1 MLLREPIPP
10 LLPTFRQFDRY
21 SAIVGSSLLSSSFPQ
36 RPMKK
41 NVTIQTGCFPKI
53 SPFPIFPFPLKRSGI
68 DQDSNVLFP
77 YVRNSSKPSNYSDRS
92 IRRRKRRKKYRNRSS
107 SSPPKKFLLV
117 TGRRRRNANEGISF
131 RAKKR
136 RYYSR
141 GGDVS
146 PSMGLI
152 HGLSWSAYARKG
164 SEEGPGQNRRFRFRF
179 FRTTSRDHYSRRYN
193 SRAWNESRWNR
204 KKNSIVAEGDG

>member
-1 MLLREPIPP
+1 
-10 LLPTFRQFDRY
+10 
-21 SAIVGSSLLSSSFPQ
+21 
-36 RPMKK
+36 MKK

-53 SPFPIFPFPLKRSGI
+53 PPFPIFPFPLKRSGI

-77 YVRNSSKPSNYSDRS
+77 YVRNSSKPSNHLDRS
-92 IRRRKRRKKYRNRSS
+92 IRRRKGKKYRNRSS

-117 TGRRRRNANEGISF
+117 TGRRRRNASEGISF

-146 PSMGLI
+146 PPMGLI

-164 SEEGPGQNRRFRFRF
+164 SEEGPGQNDAFVSDSFVPRREIIIRGDIILELGTKVDGTGRKI
-179 FRTTSRDHYSRRYN
+179 RLWRRGMD
-193 SRAWNESRWNR
+193 R
-204 KKNSIVAEGDG
+204 

>member
-53 SPFPIFPFPLKRSGI
+53 PPFPIFPFPLKRSGI

-92 IRRRKRRKKYRNRSS
+92 IRRRKGRKKYRNRSS

-117 TGRRRRNANEGISF
+117 TFSSSSTQCQRRNLIS
-131 RAKKR
+131 REEKTILLER
-136 RYYSR
+136 RGCFAPDGTDPRIILVRLREERKR
-141 GGDVS
+141 GGS
-146 PSMGLI
+146 WAKPTLPFPI
-152 HGLSWSAYARKG
+152 LSYHVAR
-164 SEEGPGQNRRFRFRF
+164 SLFEE
-179 FRTTSRDHYSRRYN
+179 
-193 SRAWNESRWNR
+193 
-204 KKNSIVAEGDG
+204 I

>member
-1 MLLREPIPP
+1 
-10 LLPTFRQFDRY
+10 
-21 SAIVGSSLLSSSFPQ
+21 
-36 RPMKK
+36 MKK
-41 NVTIQTGCFPKI
+41 NVRIQTGCFPKI
-53 SPFPIFPFPLKRSGI
+53 PPFPIFPFPLKRSGI

-92 IRRRKRRKKYRNRSS
+92 IRRRKEKKYRNRSS

-117 TGRRRRNANEGISF
+117 TGRRRRNASEGISF

-146 PSMGLI
+146 QPPMGLI

>member
-1 MLLREPIPP
+1 
-10 LLPTFRQFDRY
+10 
-21 SAIVGSSLLSSSFPQ
+21 
-36 RPMKK
+36 MKK
-41 NVTIQTGCFPKI
+41 NVTIQTACFPKI
-53 SPFPIFPFPLKRSGI
+53 PPFPIFPFPLKRSGI

-77 YVRNSSKPSNYSDRS
+77 YVRKRVITRIDRFGGEKGKNIVIVLLPRPPKNSF
-92 IRRRKRRKKYRNRSS
+92 
-107 SSPPKKFLLV
+107 SSPSR
-117 TGRRRRNANEGISF
+117 RRRRNANEGISF

-146 PSMGLI
+146 PPMGLI

>member
-1 MLLREPIPP
+1 
-10 LLPTFRQFDRY
+10 
-21 SAIVGSSLLSSSFPQ
+21 
-36 RPMKK
+36 MKK
-41 NVTIQTGCFPKI
+41 NVTIQTACFPKI
-53 SPFPIFPFPLKRSGI
+53 PPFPIFPFPLKRSGI

-92 IRRRKRRKKYRNRSS
+92 IRRRKGRKKYRNRSS
-107 SSPPKKFLLV
+107 SSSPKKFLLV

-146 PSMGLI
+146 QPPMGLI
-152 HGLSWSAYARKG
+152 HGLSRSAYARKG

-204 KKNSIVAEGDG
+204 KKNSIVAEGDR

>member
-1 MLLREPIPP
+1 
-10 LLPTFRQFDRY
+10 
-21 SAIVGSSLLSSSFPQ
+21 
-36 RPMKK
+36 MKK

-53 SPFPIFPFPLKRSGI
+53 PPFPIFPFPLKRSGI

-77 YVRNSSKPSNYSDRS
+77 YVQNSSKPSNYYLDRS
-92 IRRRKRRKKYRNRSS
+92 IRRRKGRKKYRNRSS
-107 SSPPKKFLLV
+107 SSSPKKFLLV

-146 PSMGLI
+146 QPPMGLI

-204 KKNSIVAEGDG
+204 KKNSIVAEGGR